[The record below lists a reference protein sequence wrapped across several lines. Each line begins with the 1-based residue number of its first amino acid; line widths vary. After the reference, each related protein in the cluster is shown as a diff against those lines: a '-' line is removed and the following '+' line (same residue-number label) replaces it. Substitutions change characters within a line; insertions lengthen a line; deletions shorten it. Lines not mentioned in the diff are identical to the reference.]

1 MSIFTNNLITKEH
14 YQNTLVNDDMKKY
27 IDKKTDT
34 LDRQII
40 MTNNYSIINKNN
52 VTVLKYLTIVLF
64 IMNVVYVGVKFRII
78 HKSIAPLF
86 MSILTVIFVFIL
98 MIIVIKNK
106 RLYKMDMEQKYYPKT
121 NPYNILNKFKKK
133 NGNECDAVSD
143 INLSDFSSSELD
155 NLKKILENIK
165 KTIIDNQLFSDPKN
179 SEMYN
184 IYIKDIN
191 TLLKSITHFD
201 YIDNQYG
208 PYNNVNEIDI
218 EIKKWGQISTTIDND
233 IVSINTTRLVD
244 LKDQQNNY
252 NNKLKEILDNLK
264 KKESNNLYNKTLYK
278 KNKKYFDKTTYEINK
293 INKLL
298 LKMN

>member
-78 HKSIAPLF
+78 HKSIAPLC

-121 NPYNILNKFKKK
+121 NPYNILDKLKKK
-133 NGNECDAVSD
+133 NGNECDVVSN

-179 SEMYN
+179 SETYN

-208 PYNNVNEIDI
+208 PYTSVNEIDI
-218 EIKKWGQISTTIDND
+218 EIKKWREISTTIDSD
-233 IVSINTTRLVD
+233 IVSINTIRLAD
-244 LKDQQNNY
+244 LKNQQNNY

-278 KNKKYFDKTTYEINK
+278 KNKKYYDKTTYEINK